1 MVSIASIIA
10 TLPAS
15 YACLIR
21 RQRLV
26 SERLPC
32 ITGKQEVAGILE
44 QQRNVLAAAGATFS
58 NLSRKRPYT
67 PSGATTTAAVA
78 AAAAAEAYTPVPAAT
93 PGALVV
99 LDAATAQPCERFTLS
114 TVRQQQALSNPT
126 AAAAD
131 SGKATSGKQTAV
143 ASVTPAPRRPLQ
155 HRVTFATDSPT
166 VKTSKSS
173 YDVVHDYSMLK
184 ALLEA
189 KLQQCEQGSSAFST
203 VLSDIAK
210 VDRELARLQQADSY
224 KCTDAT
230 AVRVVDESVACTP
243 APEPWSRTVTSS
255 SSNSSSMSV
264 YSSARPSVFHAVRS
278 EAAGAVDVALS
289 KHVYRRSTPSTDMK
303 VRFSL
308 DDDVCSNSADAA
320 STNTHSISALK
331 AVVEQSSDTSSSSI
345 SSSSSSSGNS
355 APATPPRSARPVQNT
370 APRNHH
376 ILQLSSQ
383 LTPATASSTQTFTNI
398 GSRSNSTSSNSS
410 STFDRLCSKITTGSR
425 RSAIQQ
431 QQQQWEA
438 DAVAVAGTECCAI
451 DVDKVVMLP
460 PCGFGDWAVIA
471 SAINVNA
478 NGTGSANSGTLGTVS
493 SSAGVNNLASLF
505 SAAATAAPAVTVA
518 PQQQQ
523 LQQRRVTAAATDAA
537 IVNSGS
543 SDAAVDDEKAVCTG
557 ALWKGSVEMSDSPAA
572 LACALFTRSKSEMR
586 CSSTAATERSVRSNS
601 SNSGQCDD
609 SVKTAKDMPK
619 EQQWWVRS
627 DELLNSSSSS
637 VGVDDS
643 TEHDAEHT
651 TGSSSSSGSG
661 SGTHS
666 GSSSD
671 CEDRG
676 QSVAHLV
683 SIVDTRLSA
692 TEVQQLMTP
701 EQSPTRY
708 ANTANF
714 WAKSAV
720 KPAAAS
726 AVKAA
731 ATSTAAHRVGAGEI
745 AVVDSAVS
753 SSTATSAA
761 VHQVAQQQEQV
772 SSAAVTSQ
780 GTSDT
785 TATTTADTSSPAAA
799 TAAAV
804 RAVTVRPVMRQLS
817 GLFNAEHS
825 TALAVVDSTFDFS
838 EANKE
843 NIPPHYAVMS
853 VNKKQQQCKKSVHL
867 TAALQFQR
875 YNENTATTAAITA
888 SSGRVLGV
896 AQQPQQQL
904 SARQAL
910 AGCAKATNSK

>member
-1 MVSIASIIA
+1 
-10 TLPAS
+10 
-15 YACLIR
+15 
-21 RQRLV
+21 
-26 SERLPC
+26 
-32 ITGKQEVAGILE
+32 
-44 QQRNVLAAAGATFS
+44 VLAAAGATFS
-58 NLSRKRPYT
+58 NPSRKRPYT
-67 PSGATTTAAVA
+67 ASSAVTATA
-78 AAAAAEAYTPVPAAT
+78 AAAVAAEAYTPVPAAT

-99 LDAATAQPCERFTLS
+99 LDAVTAQPSERS
-114 TVRQQQALSNPT
+114 TSNCVLQQQALNKVAVT
-126 AAAAD
+126 AAA
-131 SGKATSGKQTAV
+131 SKATSGKQTAV

-155 HRVTFATDSPT
+155 HRVTFADDSPIF
-166 VKTSKSS
+166 KTSKSN

-230 AVRVVDESVACTP
+230 AVGVVDESVACTP
-243 APEPWSRTVTSS
+243 TPEPWSYTVTSS
-255 SSNSSSMSV
+255 SNNSSRNV

-289 KHVYRRSTPSTDMK
+289 RHVYSRSTPSTDMK

-308 DDDVCSNSADAA
+308 DDDVCSNTTDVA
-320 STNTHSISALK
+320 STNTHSSSALK
-331 AVVEQSSDTSSSSI
+331 AVVEQSNDTSSSSSSSN

-376 ILQLSSQ
+376 ILQFSSQ

-398 GSRSNSTSSNSS
+398 GSRSSSKSNINGSS
-410 STFDRLCSKITTGSR
+410 SFGRLCSKITTGSR

-431 QQQQWEA
+431 QQQQQQQWEA
-438 DAVAVAGTECCAI
+438 DAIAVASTECSAI
-451 DVDKVVMLP
+451 DDDKVVMPP

-471 SAINVNA
+471 SAINVNTTSTSSA
-478 NGTGSANSGTLGTVS
+478 IGGTFDTVS

-505 SAAATAAPAVTVA
+505 SAAASTAPALTVV

-523 LQQRRVTAAATDAA
+523 QQQRVAAAATDAITA
-537 IVNSGS
+537 CSGGSGS
-543 SDAAVDDEKAVCTG
+543 CDAAADDEKAVCTS

-586 CSSTAATERSVRSNS
+586 CSSTAATERGVRSS
-601 SNSGQCDD
+601 SGSSGHCDD
-609 SVKTAKDMPK
+609 NVKTAKDMPK

-637 VGVDDS
+637 SVGVDDS
-643 TEHDAEHT
+643 TEHDSEHT
-651 TGSSSSSGSG
+651 TVSNSSKGSGSG

-683 SIVDTRLSA
+683 SIVDNKLGGETQ
-692 TEVQQLMTP
+692 VQQLVTP
-701 EQSPTRY
+701 EQSPTKY

-745 AVVDSAVS
+745 AVVDSAVD

-761 VHQVAQQQEQV
+761 IQQVAQQQEHAR
-772 SSAAVTSQ
+772 SAVVASQ
-780 GTSDT
+780 GSSDD
-785 TATTTADTSSPAAA
+785 TAITTTGTSSSS
-799 TAAAV
+799 AAAV
-804 RAVTVRPVMRQLS
+804 RAVATRPVMRQLS

-875 YNENTATTAAITA
+875 NHENTATTAATTA
-888 SSGRVLGV
+888 NGGRVLGV
-896 AQQPQQQL
+896 TPQPQPQQQQQL

-910 AGCAKATNSK
+910 AGCSKATNSK